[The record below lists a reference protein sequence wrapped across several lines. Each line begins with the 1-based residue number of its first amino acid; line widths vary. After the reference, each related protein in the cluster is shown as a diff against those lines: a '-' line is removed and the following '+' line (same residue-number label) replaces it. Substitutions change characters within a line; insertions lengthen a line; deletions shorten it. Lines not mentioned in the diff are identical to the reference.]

1 MPGRPRASEPPDQN
15 VLDELVRAREENA
28 QLKQALSSRT
38 VIGQATGVLMATS
51 SLAPEDAFAELV
63 KRSSHANRK
72 LRDVAADVV
81 AAAHVDHQDTVPPTE
96 QSESMLLL
104 SKLASDSG
112 SATSEP

>member
-1 MPGRPRASEPPDQN
+1 MPSPHPTEPQ
-15 VLDELVRAREENA
+15 DEYACEELLRTREENA
-28 QLKQALSSRT
+28 HLKRALSSRT
-38 VIGQATGVLMATS
+38 VIGQATGLLMATS
-51 SLAPEDAFAELV
+51 NLAPDDAFAELA

-72 LRDVAADVV
+72 LRDVAAEVV
-81 AAAHVDHQDTVPPTE
+81 AAAHVDHEDTVPPTE